1 MSSHFVWLSLD
12 HALVFGLS
20 KSLSLPTKCGQHLRR
35 IKESKGFDEAGGGL
49 VGEGEERGEGVDAE
63 SFIYRPILDKS

>member
-1 MSSHFVWLSLD
+1 M
-12 HALVFGLS
+12 
-20 KSLSLPTKCGQHLRR
+20 PTKCGQHLRS

-49 VGEGEERGEGVDAE
+49 VGKGEERGEGVDAE